1 MQRPLKLSSWNLRS
15 CIRRSWRD
23 FLVHAGGVA
32 AIEFAL
38 VVPLVIIVYA
48 GGFELV
54 QAATVNRKLTDTTVQ
69 LANVTTQYTSVAASS
84 DLSNIFAASSQIMAP
99 YPTSSL
105 TIVLSEVQTD
115 ASSHAKVA
123 WSQGYGGAAC
133 LPAGSAVAMPAGF
146 ASPSSYYILVQTTY
160 SYAPTIGSAFVHT
173 IPMTDQIFMVPRQS
187 TSIPAT
193 GTSC

>member
-1 MQRPLKLSSWNLRS
+1 MQWFPTFKSWNLRS
-15 CIRRSWRD
+15 WRGL
-23 FLVHAGGVA
+23 FAHTGGVA

-48 GGFELV
+48 GGYEIA

-69 LANVTTQYTSVAASS
+69 LANVTTQYTSVASA
-84 DLSNIFAASSQIMAP
+84 DLNNIFAASSQIMAP
-99 YPTSSL
+99 YPTSTL
-105 TIVLSEVQTD
+105 TIVVSEVKTD
-115 ASSHAKVA
+115 ASSNGTVA
-123 WSQGYGGAAC
+123 WSQGYPTGTAC
-133 LPAGSAVAMPAGF
+133 LAKNSAVTLPAGF
-146 ASPSSYYILVQTTY
+146 ASPNSFYVLVQTTY

>member
-1 MQRPLKLSSWNLRS
+1 MQWFPKLKRWNLRS
-15 CIRRSWRD
+15 WRD
-23 FLVHAGGVA
+23 LLGHTGGVA

-48 GGFELV
+48 GGYEIT

-69 LANVTTQYTSVAASS
+69 LANVTTQYTSVATA
-84 DLSNIFAASSQIMAP
+84 DLNNIFAASSQIMAP
-99 YPTSSL
+99 YPTSTL
-105 TIVLSEVQTD
+105 TIVVSEVKTD
-115 ASSHAKVA
+115 ASSNGTVA
-123 WSQGYGGAAC
+123 WSQGYPTGTAC
-133 LPAGSAVAMPAGF
+133 LAKNSAVTLPAGF
-146 ASPSSYYILVQTTY
+146 ASPSSYYVLVQTTY

-187 TSIPAT
+187 SSIPAT

>member
-1 MQRPLKLSSWNLRS
+1 MKWRPNLRFLRLRV
-15 CIRRSWRD
+15 RRSWRD
-23 FLVHAGGVA
+23 LFVHAGGVA

-69 LANVTTQYTSVAASS
+69 LANVTTQYTSVASA
-84 DLSNIFAASSQIMAP
+84 DLNNIFAASSQIMAP

-105 TIVLSEVQTD
+105 TIVVSEIQTD
-115 ASSHAKVA
+115 ASSHGTVA
-123 WSQGYGGAAC
+123 WSQGYPTGTPC
-133 LPAGSAVAMPAGF
+133 LAKNSAVTLPAGF
-146 ASPSSYYILVQTTY
+146 ASPSSFYVLVQTTY

-187 TSIPAT
+187 TQIPAT

>member
-1 MQRPLKLSSWNLRS
+1 MKWRPNLRFLRLRV
-15 CIRRSWRD
+15 RRSWRD
-23 FLVHAGGVA
+23 LFVHAGGVA

-69 LANVTTQYTSVAASS
+69 LANVTTQYTSVASA
-84 DLSNIFAASSQIMAP
+84 DLNNIFAASSQIMAP

-105 TIVLSEVQTD
+105 TIVVSEVQTD
-115 ASSHAKVA
+115 ASSHGTVA
-123 WSQGYGGAAC
+123 WSQGYPTGTPC
-133 LPAGSAVAMPAGF
+133 LAKNSAVSLPAGF
-146 ASPSSYYILVQTTY
+146 ASPSSFYVLVQTTY

>member
-1 MQRPLKLSSWNLRS
+1 MTWPPKFRPWKP
-15 CIRRSWRD
+15 RSWRD
-23 FLVHAGGVA
+23 LLRHTGGVA

-48 GGFELV
+48 GGFEIV

-69 LANVTTQYTSVAASS
+69 LANVTTQYTAVAATP
-84 DLSNIFAASSQIMAP
+84 DLANIFAASAQIMAP

-105 TIVLSEVQTD
+105 TIVVTEVQTD
-115 ASSHAKVA
+115 KNSIGTVA
-123 WSQGYGGAAC
+123 WSQGYPVASSC
-133 LPAGSAVAMPAGF
+133 LAKNSVVALPTGF
-146 ASPSSYYILVQTTY
+146 ASPNSYYILVQTTY

-173 IPMTDQIFMVPRQS
+173 IPMSDQIFMVPRQS

>member
-1 MQRPLKLSSWNLRS
+1 MQWFPKRKCWNLRS
-15 CIRRSWRD
+15 WRD
-23 FLVHAGGVA
+23 LLGHTGGVA

-48 GGFELV
+48 GGYEIT

-69 LANVTTQYTSVAASS
+69 LANVTTQYTSDATA
-84 DLSNIFAASSQIMAP
+84 DLNNIFAASSQIMAP
-99 YPTSSL
+99 YPTSTL
-105 TIVLSEVQTD
+105 TIVVSEVKTD
-115 ASSHAKVA
+115 ASSNGTVA
-123 WSQGYGGAAC
+123 WSQGYPTGTAC
-133 LPAGSAVAMPAGF
+133 LAKNSAVTLPAGF
-146 ASPSSYYILVQTTY
+146 ASPSSYYVLVQTTY

-187 TSIPAT
+187 SSIPAT

>member
-1 MQRPLKLSSWNLRS
+1 MTWRFPTFKAWSL
-15 CIRRSWRD
+15 RSWRD
-23 FLVHAGGVA
+23 LLAHNGGVA

-48 GGFELV
+48 GGFEIV

-69 LANVTTQYTSVAASS
+69 LANVTTQYTAVASA
-84 DLSNIFAASSQIMAP
+84 DLNNIFAASSQIMAP

-105 TIVLSEVQTD
+105 TIVVSEIQTD
-115 ASSHAKVA
+115 IHSNGTVA
-123 WSQGYGGAAC
+123 WSQGYPSTTPC
-133 LPAGSAVAMPAGF
+133 LPKNSAVTLPTGF
-146 ASPSSYYILVQTTY
+146 ASPSSFYILVQTNY

>member
-1 MQRPLKLSSWNLRS
+1 MTWRLPTFKSWGL
-15 CIRRSWRD
+15 RSWRG
-23 FLVHAGGVA
+23 LLSHTGGVA

-48 GGFELV
+48 GGFEIV

-69 LANVTTQYTSVAASS
+69 LANVTTQYTSVALS
-84 DLSNIFAASSQIMAP
+84 DLNNISAASSQIMAP
-99 YPTSSL
+99 YPTSAL
-105 TIVLSEVQTD
+105 TTVITEVQTD
-115 ASSHAKVA
+115 VSSHGKVA
-123 WSQGYGGAAC
+123 WSQGYGAPC
-133 LPAGSAVAMPAGF
+133 LPAGSAVTLPPGF
-146 ASPSSYYILVQTTY
+146 ASPSSFYVLVQTTY

>member
-1 MQRPLKLSSWNLRS
+1 MRARSLIRPWRRLRGDE
-15 CIRRSWRD
+15 R
-23 FLVHAGGVA
+23 GVA

-48 GGFELV
+48 GGFEIV

-69 LANVTTQYTSVAASS
+69 LANVTTQYTAVAATP
-84 DLSNIFAASSQIMAP
+84 DLANIFAASSQIMAP

-105 TIVLSEVQTD
+105 TIVVTEVQTD
-115 ASSHAKVA
+115 KNSIGTVA
-123 WSQGYGGAAC
+123 WSQGYPTASAC
-133 LPAGSAVAMPAGF
+133 LAKNSVVALPTGF
-146 ASPSSYYILVQTTY
+146 ASPNSYYVLVQTTY

-173 IPMTDQIFMVPRQS
+173 IPMSDQIFMVPRQS

>member
-1 MQRPLKLSSWNLRS
+1 MTWRPKFKSWNLRS
-15 CIRRSWRD
+15 WRE
-23 FLVHAGGVA
+23 LLRHTGGVA

-48 GGFELV
+48 GGFEIV

-69 LANVTTQYTSVAASS
+69 LANVTTQYTSLAATP
-84 DLSNIFAASSQIMAP
+84 DLNNIFAASSQIMAP

-105 TIVLSEVQTD
+105 TIVVTEIRTD
-115 ASSHAKVA
+115 ASSVGKSA
-123 WSQGYGGAAC
+123 WSQGYNGAAC
-133 LPAGSAVAMPAGF
+133 IAAGTTVPLPAGF
-146 ASPSSYYILVQTTY
+146 ASPNSYYILVQTNY

-173 IPMTDQIFMVPRQS
+173 IPMSDQIFMVPRQS
-187 TSIPAT
+187 TQIPAT

>member
-1 MQRPLKLSSWNLRS
+1 MKWRPNLRS
-15 CIRRSWRD
+15 LRLRARQSWRE
-23 FLVHAGGVA
+23 LIAHTGGVA

-48 GGFELV
+48 GGFEIV

-69 LANVTTQYTSVAASS
+69 LANVTTQYTSVALP
-84 DLSNIFAASSQIMAP
+84 DLNNIAAASSQIMAP
-99 YPTSSL
+99 YSTSSL
-105 TIVLSEVQTD
+105 TTVISEVQTD
-115 ASSHAKVA
+115 ATSHGKVA
-123 WSQGYGGAAC
+123 WSQGYGASC
-133 LPAGSAVAMPAGF
+133 LAAGSPVTLPPGF

-160 SYAPTIGSAFVHT
+160 AYTPTIGGAFVHA

>member
-1 MQRPLKLSSWNLRS
+1 MQRFPSFKSWNLRS
-15 CIRRSWRD
+15 WRGL
-23 FLVHAGGVA
+23 FGHTGGVA

-48 GGFELV
+48 GGYEIA

-69 LANVTTQYTSVAASS
+69 LANVTTQYTSVATA
-84 DLSNIFAASSQIMAP
+84 DLNNIFAASSQIMAP
-99 YPTSSL
+99 YPTSTL
-105 TIVLSEVQTD
+105 TIVVSEVKTD
-115 ASSHAKVA
+115 ASSNGTVA
-123 WSQGYGGAAC
+123 WSQGYPTGTAC
-133 LPAGSAVAMPAGF
+133 LAKNSAVTLPAGF
-146 ASPSSYYILVQTTY
+146 ASPNSFYVLVQTTY

>member
-1 MQRPLKLSSWNLRS
+1 MKWRPNLRFLRLHG
-15 CIRRSWRD
+15 RRSWRD
-23 FLVHAGGVA
+23 LFAQAGGVA

-38 VVPLVIIVYA
+38 VIPLVIIVYA
-48 GGFELV
+48 GGFEIV

-69 LANVTTQYTSVAASS
+69 LANVTTQYTSVASA
-84 DLSNIFAASSQIMAP
+84 DLNNIFAASSQIMAP

-105 TIVLSEVQTD
+105 TIVVSEIQTD
-115 ASSHAKVA
+115 ASSHGTVA
-123 WSQGYGGAAC
+123 WSQGYPTGTPC
-133 LPAGSAVAMPAGF
+133 LAKNSAVTLPAGF
-146 ASPSSYYILVQTTY
+146 ASPSSFYVLVQTTY

-187 TSIPAT
+187 TQIPAT

>member
-1 MQRPLKLSSWNLRS
+1 MQWFPNFRSWNLRS
-15 CIRRSWRD
+15 WRGL
-23 FLVHAGGVA
+23 FGHTGGVA

-48 GGFELV
+48 GGYEIV

-69 LANVTTQYTSVAASS
+69 LANVTTQYTSVAATP
-84 DLSNIFAASSQIMAP
+84 DLNNIFAASSQIMAP

-105 TIVLSEVQTD
+105 TIVVSEVWTD
-115 ASSHAKVA
+115 TSSHGFVK
-123 WSQGYGGAAC
+123 WSQGYPTGTAC
-133 LPAGSAVAMPAGF
+133 LAKDSPVTLPAGF
-146 ASPSSYYILVQTTY
+146 ASPSSFYVLVQTTY

>member
-1 MQRPLKLSSWNLRS
+1 MKWRPNLQSLRLRG
-15 CIRRSWRD
+15 RRTWRD
-23 FLVHAGGVA
+23 LLAHTGGVA

-48 GGFELV
+48 GGFEIV

-69 LANVTTQYTSVAASS
+69 LANVTTQYTAVGEP
-84 DLSNIFAASSQIMAP
+84 DLANIFAASSQIMAP

-105 TIVLSEVQTD
+105 TIVVSEIQTD
-115 ASSHAKVA
+115 TNSHGTVA
-123 WSQGYGGAAC
+123 WSQGYPTASAC
-133 LPAGSAVAMPAGF
+133 LAKNSAVALPAGF

-160 SYAPTIGSAFVHT
+160 SYAPTIGGAFVHT

-187 TSIPAT
+187 TQIPAN
-193 GTSC
+193 GTPC

>member
-1 MQRPLKLSSWNLRS
+1 MLTALRRRLRQAWRKL
-15 CIRRSWRD
+15 RD
-23 FLVHAGGVA
+23 HTEGVA

-38 VVPLVIIVYA
+38 VIPLVIIVYA
-48 GGFELV
+48 GGFEIV

-69 LANVTTQYTSVAASS
+69 LANVTTQYTSVATA
-84 DLSNIFAASSQIMAP
+84 DLNNIFAASSQIMAP
-99 YPTSSL
+99 YPTGSL
-105 TIVLSEVQTD
+105 TIVVTEVQTD
-115 ASSHAKVA
+115 ASKHGTVA
-123 WSQGYGGAAC
+123 WSQGYPTGTPC
-133 LPAGSAVAMPAGF
+133 LAKNSVVTLPAGF
-146 ASPSSYYILVQTTY
+146 ASAGAYYILVQTTY

>member
-1 MQRPLKLSSWNLRS
+1 MNWFSDLKTWSH
-15 CIRRSWRD
+15 RSWRD
-23 FLVHAGGVA
+23 LLSHTGGVA

-48 GGFELV
+48 GGFEIV

-69 LANVTTQYTSVAASS
+69 LANVTTQYTSLAATP
-84 DLSNIFAASSQIMAP
+84 DLNNIFAASSQIMAP

-105 TIVLSEVQTD
+105 SIVVTEVQTD
-115 ASSHAKVA
+115 ASSHGTVV
-123 WSQGYGGAAC
+123 WSQGYPAATPC
-133 LPAGSAVAMPAGF
+133 LAKNSAVTLPTGF
-146 ASPSSYYILVQTTY
+146 ASPSSYYILVQTSY

-173 IPMTDQIFMVPRQS
+173 IPMSDKIFMVPRQS
-187 TSIPAT
+187 SSIPAT

>member
-1 MQRPLKLSSWNLRS
+1 MNWFSDLKTWSHRSLRDLLS
-15 CIRRSWRD
+15 
-23 FLVHAGGVA
+23 HTGGVA

-48 GGFELV
+48 GGFEIV

-69 LANVTTQYTSVAASS
+69 LANVTTQYTSLAATP
-84 DLSNIFAASSQIMAP
+84 DLNNIFAASSQIMAP

-105 TIVLSEVQTD
+105 TIVVTEVQTD
-115 ASSHAKVA
+115 ASSNGKVV
-123 WSQGYGGAAC
+123 WSQGYPAATPC
-133 LPAGSAVAMPAGF
+133 LAKNSAVTLPAGF
-146 ASPSSYYILVQTTY
+146 ASPSSYYVMVQTNY

-173 IPMTDQIFMVPRQS
+173 IPMADKIFRVPRQS

>member
-1 MQRPLKLSSWNLRS
+1 MKWRPNLRFLRLRV
-15 CIRRSWRD
+15 RRSWRD
-23 FLVHAGGVA
+23 LFVHAGGVA

-69 LANVTTQYTSVAASS
+69 LANVTTQYTAVAATP
-84 DLSNIFAASSQIMAP
+84 DLNNIFAASSQIMAP

-105 TIVLSEVQTD
+105 TIVVSEVQTD
-115 ASSHAKVA
+115 ASSHGTVA
-123 WSQGYGGAAC
+123 WSQGYPTGTPC
-133 LPAGSAVAMPAGF
+133 LAKNSAVTLPAGF
-146 ASPSSYYILVQTTY
+146 ASPSSFYVLVQTTY